1 MRFGIAFNHSNY
13 TDWDRFLALERGE
26 DVGPMAKSD
35 YQVLGEQ
42 FALADL
48 VEPLGFDSLWTFE
61 MHAAPGLINPD
72 PTLYLAY
79 FAGRTKRI
87 DFGSMIT
94 VLPWHNPV
102 RLAEQIAMLQY
113 FLGPRRKYRMGVGR
127 GLALRNFEAMG
138 VSMDDSTD
146 RFNEVLDVLRLAFTQ
161 ESFSYHGKFFDYEN
175 VSLRPRPLD
184 PETVMEAW
192 GSWTSERSVRN
203 MGARGLHPL
212 TSTNLTLESYLAD
225 LDLLN
230 QVRAE
235 NGYGPA
241 QRPVLQLPIHCG
253 ESEERAHEEA
263 RRYFTEWVD
272 SVMQLYEIGTDRWA
286 NAKGYEQYKTTGSDF
301 GSGTYQDAV
310 EKLSNKFL
318 DVGLVGTPE
327 QCVEKL
333 MYHIETINPSEVVVV
348 SGPGSIDGAGAEK
361 SMRLYAEKVIPRVRE
376 YLRARPAEPA
386 LA

>member
-13 TDWDRFLALERGE
+13 TDWDRFLALEHQQ

-35 YQVLGEQ
+35 YQVLSEQ
-42 FALADL
+42 LALADL

-61 MHAAPGLINPD
+61 MHASPGLMNPD

-79 FAGRTKRI
+79 LAGRTTRI

-113 FLGPRRKYRMGVGR
+113 FLGPDRSYRLGVGR

-138 VSMDDSTD
+138 VAMDDATD
-146 RFNEVLDVLRLAFTQ
+146 RFNEVLDVLRLAFTR
-161 ESFSYHGKFFDYEN
+161 EMFSYHGKFFSYEN
-175 VSLRPRPLD
+175 VSIRPRPLN
-184 PETVMEAW
+184 PETVLEAW

-203 MGARGLHPL
+203 MGRHGLHPL
-212 TSTNLTLESYLAD
+212 TSTNITIESYLRD

-230 QVRAE
+230 DVRAE

-253 ESEERAHEEA
+253 ESERQAHDEA
-263 RRYFTEWVD
+263 QHYFTEWVD
-272 SVMQLYEIGTDRWA
+272 SIMKLYELGTDRWA
-286 NAKGYEQYKTTGSDF
+286 NASGYEHYKTTGSDF
-301 GSGTYQDAV
+301 GSGTSEDAV
-310 EKLSNKFL
+310 EKLTTKFL

-333 MYHIETINPSEVVVV
+333 MSHIKTINPSEVVVV
-348 SGPGSIDGAGAEK
+348 SGPGSIDGQEAEK
-361 SMRLYAEKVIPRVRE
+361 SMRLYAEKVLPRVRE
-376 YLRARPAEPA
+376 YLRSRPAA
-386 LA
+386 SVAR

>member
-13 TDWDRFLALERGE
+13 NDWERFMALERGE

-35 YQVLGEQ
+35 YEVLSEQ

-61 MHAAPGLINPD
+61 MHASPGLMNPD
-72 PTLYLAY
+72 PTLYLAHY
-79 FAGRTKRI
+79 AGRTKRI

-113 FLGPRRKYRMGVGR
+113 FMGPNRTYRLGVGR
-127 GLALRNFEAMG
+127 GLALRNFESMG
-138 VSMDDSTD
+138 VSMDDATD

-161 ESFSYHGKFFDYEN
+161 EMFSFHGKFFNYEN
-175 VSLRPRPLD
+175 VSMRPRPLKTD
-184 PETVMEAW
+184 TVVEAW

-203 MGARGLHPL
+203 MGARGLNPL
-212 TSTNLTLESYLAD
+212 TSTNLTIESYLAD

-230 QVRAE
+230 EVRAE
-235 NGYGPA
+235 NGFGPA

-253 ESEERAHEEA
+253 VSDQQAHEEA
-263 RRYFTEWVD
+263 HHYFTEWVD
-272 SVMQLYEIGTDRWA
+272 SIMKLYEIGTDRWA

-301 GSGTYQDAV
+301 GSGTYDDAV
-310 EKLSNKFL
+310 EKLTNKFL
-318 DVGLVGTPE
+318 DVGLVGSPE
-327 QCVEKL
+327 RCVEKL
-333 MYHIETINPSEVVVV
+333 VNHIETIDPSEVVVV
-348 SGPGSIDGAGAEK
+348 SGPGSIDGAEAEK
-361 SMRLYAEKVIPRVRE
+361 SMRLYAEKVLPPVRAH
-376 YLRARPAEPA
+376 LRSKAAEPV